1 MDKSDR
7 GKENKDKVSGDVPVI
22 PKLLSNSPLKPEM
35 DISKEGIKNMKETFR
50 EIFWEGIERDLLK
63 KDKEDGLQV
72 TQEQKILRALVVLN
86 YRVKDLEKM
95 VNLDEKVMKKLWLP
109 ADKSIL
115 IEDVEKIVDETAL
128 AFISVDGVIAVKL
141 YKKEL
146 KQKLKEK
153 CT

>member
-1 MDKSDR
+1 
-7 GKENKDKVSGDVPVI
+7 
-22 PKLLSNSPLKPEM
+22 
-35 DISKEGIKNMKETFR
+35 
-50 EIFWEGIERDLLK
+50 
-63 KDKEDGLQV
+63 
-72 TQEQKILRALVVLN
+72 
-86 YRVKDLEKM
+86 M

>member
-1 MDKSDR
+1 MTETKS
-7 GKENKDKVSGDVPVI
+7 
-22 PKLLSNSPLKPEM
+22 
-35 DISKEGIKNMKETFR
+35 SKEIYDLVYE
-50 EIFWEGIERDLLK
+50 EINNRKGK
-63 KDKEDGLQV
+63 
-72 TQEQKILRALVVLN
+72 
-86 YRVKDLEKM
+86 
-95 VNLDEKVMKKLWLP
+95 LDEKVMKKLWLP